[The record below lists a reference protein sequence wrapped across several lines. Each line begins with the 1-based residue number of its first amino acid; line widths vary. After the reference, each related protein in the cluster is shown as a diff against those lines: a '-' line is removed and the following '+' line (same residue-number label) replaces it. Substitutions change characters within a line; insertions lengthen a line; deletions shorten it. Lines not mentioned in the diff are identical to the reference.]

1 MTKPPNCFK
10 IGALNCQGLRDK
22 IDFPEVQDLIRSC
35 DIFGVCETWLGD
47 EDDIYIAPSG
57 VQKERIKPDQLFC
70 TDMAGSKFEK
80 PCDDKL
86 KLSECT
92 PLFMNA
98 YNLRDA
104 GAVMHRMGF

>member
-1 MTKPPNCFK
+1 MSNNF
-10 IGALNCQGLRDK
+10 LVQGG
-22 IDFPEVQDLIRSC
+22 ISIR
-35 DIFGVCETWLGD
+35 D

-92 PLFMNA
+92 PLFTNA
-98 YNLRDA
+98 HNLREA
-104 GAVMHRMGF
+104 GTVMHRISFHEGFLSTNFGLK

>member
-1 MTKPPNCFK
+1 MAGVLIVVKLLKTFSFCYLINNF
-10 IGALNCQGLRDK
+10 LVQGG
-22 IDFPEVQDLIRSC
+22 ISIR
-35 DIFGVCETWLGD
+35 D

-70 TDMAGSKFEK
+70 TDMAGSKFET

-104 GAVMHRMGF
+104 GAVMHRSGVL

>member
-47 EDDIYIAPSG
+47 EDDIYIDDFKFYPFNRKNPTGAPRGGLVYLLETNGRS
-57 VQKERIKPDQLFC
+57 
-70 TDMAGSKFEK
+70 T
-80 PCDDKL
+80 
-86 KLSECT
+86 
-92 PLFMNA
+92 
-98 YNLRDA
+98 
-104 GAVMHRMGF
+104 